1 LRNAPAGFRQ
11 VVDIDW
17 SDSNHA
23 YVDKVIL
30 RWGKLGYDLH
40 DRSEYKSVSGV
51 RIPSVH
57 VVLTFVKR

>member
-1 LRNAPAGFRQ
+1 
-11 VVDIDW
+11 VDIDW